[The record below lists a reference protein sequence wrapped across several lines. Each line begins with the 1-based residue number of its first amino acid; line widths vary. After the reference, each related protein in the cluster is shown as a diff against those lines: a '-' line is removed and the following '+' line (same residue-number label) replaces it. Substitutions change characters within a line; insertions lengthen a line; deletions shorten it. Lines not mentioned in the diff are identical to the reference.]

1 MKIQVGCG
9 DSPIPGWRNFD
20 NSISLRLARVPFL
33 ARVLQ
38 RAGLLDARQYAFIR
52 YTRNHHVN
60 FGNAVKGLP
69 LPDSCADALYSCHM
83 LEHLSRSEAGKF
95 LEEAKRVLIPGG
107 IIRLAVPDLR
117 RQAVRYLASGDA
129 DEFIDGTYL
138 GEKEESSPARR
149 LTWLLTGRRL
159 HRWMYDE
166 ISLGRLLRKH
176 GFSDIAAPPPGE
188 TRIKDPGELDL
199 KEKSEESVYLEAAKP
214 GQ

>member
-1 MKIQVGCG
+1 MKINVGCG

-20 NSISLRLARVPFL
+20 NSLSLRLAKIPIFPRIL
-33 ARVLQ
+33 R
-38 RAGLLDARQYAFIR
+38 RAGLLDARQYAFVG
-52 YTRNHHVN
+52 YTRNHHIEY
-60 FGNAVKGLP
+60 GDAVRGLP
-69 LPDSCADALYSCHM
+69 LPDASADVLYSCHM

-95 LEEAKRVLIPGG
+95 LQEAKRVLVPGG

-117 RQAVRYLASGDA
+117 RQAVRYLESGDA

-138 GEKEESSPARR
+138 GEKEESSLAKR
-149 LTWLLTGRRL
+149 LAWLMTGRRL

-188 TRIKDPGELDL
+188 TGIKDPGELDL
-199 KEKSEESVYLEAAKP
+199 KEKSEESVYLEAVKP
-214 GQ
+214 AQ